1 VTPWPRADLV
11 RLAIGVVTGGVVVA
25 LAWNGAAT
33 RSQLDDQTQYIVL
46 GVAGF
51 LVAVVAQSLW
61 LKRGRRAVALYAA
74 AVQTTVA
81 SFVAE
86 EPPTGPSVVASSEGL
101 VAAGDMRHFHRRD
114 CPIAAGRGWSAESR
128 AAHEA
133 AGRTPC
139 GLCFRGT
146 PPDPR
151 GTP

>member
-1 VTPWPRADLV
+1 VTPWSRADLV

-61 LKRGRRAVALYAA
+61 LKRGRRAVAVYAT
-74 AVQTTVA
+74 AVEATVA
-81 SFVAE
+81 ALVE
-86 EPPTGPSVVASSEGL
+86 EPPVLPSPVTSSDGL
-101 VAAGDMRHFHRRD
+101 VATGGMRHFHRPD
-114 CPIAAGRGWSAESR
+114 CPIAAGQGWSTEPRRS
-128 AAHEA
+128 HET

-139 GLCFRGT
+139 GICR
-146 PPDPR
+146 P
-151 GTP
+151 

>member
-1 VTPWPRADLV
+1 MRPWSRADLV
-11 RLAIGVVTGGVVVA
+11 QLAIGVVTGGVVVG

-74 AVQTTVA
+74 TVQTTVA
-81 SFVAE
+81 SLVTE
-86 EPPTGPSVVASSEGL
+86 ERPTGPSVPASREGL
-101 VAAGDMRHFHRRD
+101 VATGEMRHFHRPD
-114 CPIAAGRGWSAESR
+114 CPIAAGHGWTSEPRRS
-128 AAHEA
+128 HEA

-139 GLCFRGT
+139 GICQ
-146 PPDPR
+146 P
-151 GTP
+151 